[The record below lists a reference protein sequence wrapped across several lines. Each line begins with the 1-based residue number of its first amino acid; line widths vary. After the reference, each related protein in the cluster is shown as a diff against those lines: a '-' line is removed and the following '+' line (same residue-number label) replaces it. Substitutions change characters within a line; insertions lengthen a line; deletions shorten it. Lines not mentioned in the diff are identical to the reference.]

1 VCILGTTAKSLRLA
15 SVYGLS
21 LFILFIVPLYL
32 WQSTAAKMIAEVDW
46 LDVATEGALFVLG
59 MCWLMVIVSV
69 RPSGRVTNLLIAGL
83 SSYCLGCYL
92 DLLDEIFIVKTL
104 PIYNWFEKMPT
115 PVGLLVL
122 TGGLWLWRDE
132 QTVVNRQLQ
141 TREQFHR
148 EHQLTDSLTLLND
161 AKAFEHHLVKQLSQ
175 NQSVGLLMLDVDYFH
190 RYNKN
195 QGVEEGDKLLSQL
208 ALWLSSTLR
217 NQDLVC
223 RYAGDRFV
231 ILLRGAI
238 PSFVSVMAEQ
248 LQHGIKAFDCSA
260 TVVWTL
266 PSPKMLPLQN
276 STCTAKEE
284 AIALLQVLNQK
295 MSQQKELRVSEAI
308 APSPFNTLDKSAASE
323 LN

>member
-1 VCILGTTAKSLRLA
+1 LGTTAKSLRLA
-15 SVYGLS
+15 CVYGLS
-21 LFILFIVPLYL
+21 LLIIFIVPLYL
-32 WQSTAAKMIAEVDW
+32 WQSSTAKPIAEVDW

-92 DLLDEIFIVKTL
+92 DLLDEIFIVKPL

-175 NQSVGLLMLDVDYFH
+175 NQTFGLLMLDVDNFH
-190 RYNKN
+190 QYNKIK
-195 QGVEEGDKLLSQL
+195 GVEEGDRLLSQL

-238 PSFVSVMAEQ
+238 PPLVSVMAEQ
-248 LQHGIKAFDCSA
+248 LQQGIKGFNCSA

-266 PSPKMLPLQN
+266 PSPKVLPQQESKL
-276 STCTAKEE
+276 TAKEE
-284 AIALLQVLNQK
+284 AAVLLQLLNQK
-295 MSQQKELRVSEAI
+295 ISQQKEKRMSITVAQNS
-308 APSPFNTLDKSAASE
+308 FNALDKSALSE

>member
-1 VCILGTTAKSLRLA
+1 LGTTAKSLRLA
-15 SVYGLS
+15 CVYGLS
-21 LFILFIVPLYL
+21 LLIIFIVPLYL
-32 WQSTAAKMIAEVDW
+32 WQSSTAKPIAEVDW

-175 NQSVGLLMLDVDYFH
+175 NQTFGLLMLDVDNFH
-190 RYNKN
+190 QYNKIK
-195 QGVEEGDKLLSQL
+195 GVEEGDRLLSQL

-238 PSFVSVMAEQ
+238 PPLVSVMAEQ
-248 LQHGIKAFDCSA
+248 LQQGIKGFNCSA

-266 PSPKMLPLQN
+266 PSPKVLPQQESKL
-276 STCTAKEE
+276 TAKEE
-284 AIALLQVLNQK
+284 AAVLLQLLNQK
-295 MSQQKELRVSEAI
+295 ISQQKEKRMSITVAQNS
-308 APSPFNTLDKSAASE
+308 FNALDKSALSE